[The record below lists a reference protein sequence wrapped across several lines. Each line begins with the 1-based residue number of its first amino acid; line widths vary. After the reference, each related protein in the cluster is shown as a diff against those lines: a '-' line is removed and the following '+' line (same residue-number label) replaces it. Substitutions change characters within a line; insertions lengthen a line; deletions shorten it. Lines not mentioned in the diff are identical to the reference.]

1 MSWILHSSTKKHAL
15 PWHRVINSKGE
26 ISMSHREDKEYQK
39 ILLEQE
45 GIIFEKNYKL
55 NLKKY
60 IWDIK
65 SIEEIEENRRGYIN
79 TKPK

>member
-1 MSWILHSSTKKHAL
+1 
-15 PWHRVINSKGE
+15 
-26 ISMSHREDKEYQK
+26 MSHTEDKEYQR

-45 GIIFEKNYKL
+45 GIIFEKNYRL

-65 SIEEIEENRRGYIN
+65 SIAEIEENRRGGYIN